1 MKIYQIKKILGYKLN
16 ELPENKEFDFR
27 KITEKQIIDAIAD
40 SFSVNVQ
47 VLKNEVF
54 VRTKPVLERIKADI
68 EKLEDGKEYPVIF
81 LFLELIS
88 DRYKTEKVQLKLN
101 PFICSKIYGEVLCE
115 KERRK
120 QISKSWAKFMHKKFG
135 DEYIEK
141 RNKYLDI
148 IKKEKVK
155 EIKQEASKK
164 IKSAEKEM
172 NEYMLDI

>member
-1 MKIYQIKKILGYKLN
+1 MKISQAKKMLGYKLN

-27 KITEKQIIDAIAD
+27 KITEKQIINAIED
-40 SFSVNVQ
+40 SFSVNVP
-47 VLKNEVF
+47 VLTNEVF

-68 EKLEDGKEYPVIF
+68 KKLEDGKEYPVIY

-88 DRYKTEKVQLKLN
+88 DRYKTQNVELELN

-120 QISKSWAKFMHKKFG
+120 QISKSWAKFMHKIFG
-135 DEYIEK
+135 DGYIEK

-155 EIKQEASKK
+155 EIKQEANKK
-164 IKSAEKEM
+164 IKSAEEEM
-172 NEYMLDI
+172 EEYKLEI